1 MSIVSFLGTLV
12 AVDGLL
18 LLFVVAEWGLLERW
32 LKSKGIL
39 GYKGS
44 FFFNI
49 SNHVVYYSFCVEN
62 VCMTISKRKWG
73 AIQEHFLKKWI
84 VKNFK
89 FFAVFFFFLYL
100 YIKRLQSLI
109 NEFSKN
115 SSSIFDFFIFNKVK
129 KCYPLKLIKNENKLT
144 ENS

>member
-1 MSIVSFLGTLV
+1 MCVWQFPKENEVPFKNIFSKNESLKTFNF
-12 AVDGLL
+12 LL
-18 LLFVVAEWGLLERW
+18 L
-32 LKSKGIL
+32 
-39 GYKGS
+39 
-44 FFFNI
+44 
-49 SNHVVYYSFCVEN
+49 
-62 VCMTISKRKWG
+62 
-73 AIQEHFLKKWI
+73 
-84 VKNFK
+84 
-89 FFAVFFFFLYL
+89 FFFLYL